1 MCKVRDYYN
10 ICTIFNQARE
20 DEINVGEE
28 MAGPLRKDD
37 ILRVLN
43 RFYSNEDIK
52 DLARENG
59 LDSMISDLALFCCQA
74 EKRSST
80 VLI

>member
-1 MCKVRDYYN
+1 MCTIRDYYN
-10 ICTIFNQARE
+10 VCTIFTQARE

-59 LDSMISDLALFCCQA
+59 LDSMLSDFALFCCHD
-74 EKRSST
+74 E
-80 VLI
+80 